1 MPLWLALT
9 TNSIFIAS
17 STAMLWP
24 TATAS
29 PSATS
34 RLTTTPVLGVANGRL
49 PGGASCA
56 GSALWLA
63 VCAAAKK

>member
-24 TATAS
+24 AATAS

-34 RLTTTPVLGVANGRL
+34 RHTSTPVLGVVSGTL
-49 PGGASCA
+49 PGGASTLCRVA
-56 GSALWLA
+56 ATLALLT
-63 VCAAAKK
+63 AK